1 MRNSYSSLFSFQN
14 LGSPF
19 PDQGFENLVRQIP
32 QQRVS
37 KITEVKLSEIVYFTF
52 TDPAHKKYQIWIVN
66 PQSNEIK
73 HYNQILCFQ
82 QSTSP
87 PIHVNMPSK
96 KSKHAFFFSLEKCA
110 ILPRPHYHHVRRWL
124 RLDRSVTA
132 RQSRTPCPLSNIDLL
147 SSPTVVFPLLV
158 SLLFLSY

>member
-37 KITEVKLSEIVYFTF
+37 KITAVKLSEIVYFTF

-96 KSKHAFFFSLEKCA
+96 KSKHAFFFLSKSVPYCLDLIIIMSDDDSDLIGQSLQDNPE
-110 ILPRPHYHHVRRWL
+110 
-124 RLDRSVTA
+124 
-132 RQSRTPCPLSNIDLL
+132 
-147 SSPTVVFPLLV
+147 LLV
-158 SLLFLSY
+158 LFPT